1 MIPLTLLSAIKAHD
15 FTAIRNICFAL
26 SEEERQELKSYFAR
40 KNFNFIFRE
49 VLEKEKRYHFSNKE
63 LAIISYTIMCVCNT
77 LEEVRK
83 IETFQNIE
91 PYVKG
96 NYYYF
101 LSSLEDEVLLDFVQ
115 TPQGAY
121 MIEGIQLM
129 YKDNPLEMSFQIL
142 WSVYK
147 AGYIAINEG
156 VFIQRMYDLNW
167 FKWFKADE
175 HLTKYLLKHPE
186 TVVLF
191 PSVPAYIQDTI
202 FTTEEWKKIY
212 HTLNKKGYFTNKN
225 AILHAF
231 IEALLNPWKK
241 TVLDMYCRWIE
252 TLEPSLQELLS
263 NQHTLFALL
272 SSDKTSVVNF
282 VMKLIK
288 EISNEKGFDFQAFA
302 DNFALC
308 FTTQKIAK
316 SQLIG
321 LDILAKHYKQQA
333 PANIEYREQLVVLF
347 TVPDAKLQEKV
358 ASLLTTYFGGEGLTE
373 VVALYQDYLKGK
385 AQDLLQSLPS
395 PNSSENSE
403 NSENSQT
410 VCAARTSQTA
420 STARPLTPVP
430 CPLTPDDLLFLIG
443 DCIRER
449 SPLVLDLFFEG
460 LNQLQAQIPAD
471 YPEQVKPYLKQLL
484 SNERA
489 VTSLFYQFLDSWC
502 NQSPIPLVY
511 NTNKEWNELQELY
524 KEKKYSQA
532 EKFNK
537 LREIHV
543 SANKAKKIFP
553 FFFNKIACAL
563 QKLKEKDTLPF
574 ISTPTHAP
582 FYIEP
587 LTFLERIIQYE
598 KAGKTPMQEDVI
610 IGLNRLLPTEITE
623 AQKQLALSL
632 TGNYAPALQYY
643 FEVNKQIT
651 ITDATRVLWGQ
662 VLRLK
667 DINGVFP
674 ELEIPQK
681 PNLQGLVRPF
691 YLKYEVEL
699 TKINGVERNKIIL
712 EDNWDKKHSTYS
724 YYNELGANYY
734 NVSPMGKV
742 IDEDIDYELSLN
754 PRYIDGWLCKYLLT
768 YTQGMDSESLSEAT
782 RVMSLLLQYNLP
794 IYHGGWLMV
803 ATCLLAERKPLRDL
817 ATEYILLVLQRGE
830 TLTYLTEAIGTF
842 LAHKY
847 APIARFVE
855 FLDLPTRDPKVKA
868 FQKAVVEAYLPLA
881 EKQEKKPTNHKKLV
895 SFLIN

>member
-1 MIPLTLLSAIKAHD
+1 MKENLLSAIKAHD
-15 FTAIRNICFAL
+15 FTAIRNICFGL

-77 LEEVRK
+77 LREVRK
-83 IETFQNIE
+83 IELFQNIE

-147 AGYIAINEG
+147 AGYIPLNEG
-156 VFIQRMYDLNW
+156 VFIQRMYDLN
-167 FKWFKADE
+167 WFKADE

-225 AILHAF
+225 AILHSF

-252 TLEPSLQELLS
+252 TLEPSHQELLA

-288 EISNEKGFDFQAFA
+288 EIANEKDFDFQAFA
-302 DNFALC
+302 DNFAFC
-308 FTTQKIAK
+308 FATPKIAK

-321 LDILAKHYKQQA
+321 LNILEKYYKQQA
-333 PANIEYREQLVVLF
+333 PTNIEYREQLAVLF

-358 ASLLTTYFGGEGLTE
+358 ANLLTTYFNQEGLPE
-373 VVALYQDYLKGK
+373 VITPYRDYLKGK
-385 AQDLLQSLPS
+385 AQDFLVALS
-395 PNSSENSE
+395 PSENSE
-403 NSENSQT
+403 NSHSSHSSH
-410 VCAARTSQTA
+410 TSQTA
-420 STARPLTPVP
+420 STALTLTPVP
-430 CPLTPDDLLFLIG
+430 CPLTPEDLLFLIG

-471 YPEQVKPYLKQLL
+471 YPEQVKPYLKQFL

-502 NQSPIPLVY
+502 SQSPIPLVY
-511 NTNKEWNELQELY
+511 NTNKEWEELQELY

-563 QKLKEKDTLPF
+563 EKLKEKDTLPF

-632 TGNYAPALQYY
+632 TGDYTPALQYY
-643 FEVNKQIT
+643 FEVNKQIAV
-651 ITDATRVLWGQ
+651 TDATRVLWGQ

-667 DINGVFP
+667 DIDGVFP

-742 IDEDIDYELSLN
+742 IDEDIEYELSLN

-817 ATEYILLVLQRGE
+817 AAEYILLSLQREE
-830 TLTYLTEAIGTF
+830 TLSYLAEAIGTL

-855 FLDLPTRDPKVKA
+855 FLDLPTRDLKVKG

-895 SFLIN
+895 EFNR

>member
-1 MIPLTLLSAIKAHD
+1 MKENLLSAIKAHD
-15 FTAIRNICFAL
+15 FTAIRNICFGL
-26 SEEERQELKSYFAR
+26 SEEERQELKRYFAQN
-40 KNFNFIFRE
+40 NFNFIFRE

-83 IETFQNIE
+83 IELFQNIE

-129 YKDNPLEMSFQIL
+129 YKDNPLEISFQIL

-147 AGYIAINEG
+147 AGYIPLNEG
-156 VFIQRMYDLNW
+156 VFIQKMYDLN
-167 FKWFKADE
+167 WFKADE

-212 HTLNKKGYFTNKN
+212 DTLNKKGYFTNKN

-252 TLEPSLQELLS
+252 TLDPSHQELLA

-288 EISNEKGFDFQAFA
+288 EISSEKDFDFQAFA

-308 FTTQKIAK
+308 FVTQKIAK

-321 LDILAKHYKQQA
+321 LDILAKHYKKQ
-333 PANIEYREQLVVLF
+333 PPINIEYREQLAVLF
-347 TVPDAKLQEKV
+347 TVPDVKLQEKV
-358 ASLLTTYFGGEGLTE
+358 ASLLTTYFGGEGLAE
-373 VVALYQDYLKGK
+373 VVAPYQDYLKGK
-385 AQDLLQSLPS
+385 AQDLLATLS
-395 PNSSENSE
+395 PSENSE

-410 VCAARTSQTA
+410 ACVAHTSQTACAARTPHTW
-420 STARPLTPVP
+420 
-430 CPLTPDDLLFLIG
+430 DDLLFLIG

-449 SPLVLDLFFEG
+449 SPLALDLFFEG
-460 LNQLQAQIPAD
+460 LNQLQAQIPKNFS
-471 YPEQVKPYLKQLL
+471 QQISPYQKQLGDQPFEFTTYRKCMRWVIDVWEGKATLSDDIFGRKLYNPVPFLRDKTKRLLLKLKQGN
-484 SNERA
+484 S
-489 VTSLFYQFLDSWC
+489 
-502 NQSPIPLVY
+502 
-511 NTNKEWNELQELY
+511 
-524 KEKKYSQA
+524 
-532 EKFNK
+532 
-537 LREIHV
+537 
-543 SANKAKKIFP
+543 
-553 FFFNKIACAL
+553 
-563 QKLKEKDTLPF
+563 LPF
-574 ISTPTHAP
+574 VSTPTHTP
-582 FYIEP
+582 FYIDAQ
-587 LTFLERIIQYE
+587 TYLERIIQYE
-598 KAGKTPMQEDVI
+598 KAGKTPMLEDVI
-610 IGLNRLLPTEITE
+610 VGLNRLLPTEVTE
-623 AQKQLALSL
+623 EQKQLARSL
-632 TGNYAPALQYY
+632 TGDYATALQYY
-643 FEVNKQIT
+643 FEVNKQIAV
-651 ITDATRVLWGQ
+651 TDATRVLWGQ

-667 DINGVFP
+667 DVDGVFS

-681 PNLQGLVRPF
+681 TNLQGLVRPF
-691 YLKYEVEL
+691 YLKYEVKP

-712 EDNWDKKHSTYS
+712 EDNWDKTYATYV
-724 YYNELGANYY
+724 YYNEFGANYY
-734 NVSPMGKV
+734 NVSPMSKGK
-742 IDEDIDYELSLN
+742 DEDIDYQLSMN

-768 YTQGMDSESLSEAT
+768 YAQGVEGESLTEAT
-782 RVMSLLLQYNLP
+782 RVMSLLLEHHLP

-817 ATEYILLVLQRGE
+817 ATEYILLALQRGE
-830 TLTYLTEAIGTF
+830 TLTYLAEAIGTL

-855 FLDLPTRDPKVKA
+855 FLDIPTRDPKIKQ
-868 FQKAVVEAYLPLA
+868 FHKKVVEDYLPLA

-895 SFLIN
+895 EFSR

>member
-1 MIPLTLLSAIKAHD
+1 MKENLLSAIKAHD

-83 IETFQNIE
+83 IELFQNIE
-91 PYVKG
+91 PYIKR

-147 AGYIAINEG
+147 AGYIPLNEG
-156 VFIQRMYDLNW
+156 VFIQRMYDLN
-167 FKWFKADE
+167 WFKADE

-212 HTLNKKGYFTNKN
+212 HTLNKKGYLTNKN

-252 TLEPSLQELLS
+252 TLEPSHQELLS

-288 EISNEKGFDFQAFA
+288 EISSEKGFDFQSFA

-308 FTTQKIAK
+308 FATQKIAK

-321 LDILAKHYKQQA
+321 LDILAKHYKQQP
-333 PANIEYREQLVVLF
+333 PANIDYREQLAVLF
-347 TVPDAKLQEKV
+347 TVPDAKLQDKV
-358 ASLLTTYFGGEGLTE
+358 ASLLNTYFGGEGLAE
-373 VVALYQDYLKGK
+373 VVAPYQDYLKGK
-385 AQDLLQSLPS
+385 AQELLATLS
-395 PNSSENSE
+395 PSENSE
-403 NSENSQT
+403 NSENSQIA
-410 VCAARTSQTA
+410 CAARTSQTTCVA
-420 STARPLTPVP
+420 HTSQTACAARTPR
-430 CPLTPDDLLFLIG
+430 TWDDLLFLIG

-502 NQSPIPLVY
+502 SQSPIPLVY

-524 KEKKYSQA
+524 NEKKYSQA

-537 LREIHV
+537 LREIHI

-553 FFFNKIACAL
+553 FFFNKIACTL
-563 QKLKEKDTLPF
+563 RKLKEKDTLPF

-598 KAGKTPMQEDVI
+598 KVGKTPIQEDVI

-632 TGNYAPALQYY
+632 IGDYAPALQYY
-643 FEVNKQIT
+643 FEVNKQIA

-667 DINGVFP
+667 DIDGVFP

-724 YYNELGANYY
+724 YYNDLGANYY

-754 PRYIDGWLCKYLLT
+754 PRYIDGWLCKYLLS
-768 YTQGMDSESLSEAT
+768 YTQGMDRESLSEAT

-794 IYHGGWLMV
+794 VYHGGWLMV

-830 TLTYLTEAIGTF
+830 TLTYLAEAIGTF

-847 APIARFVE
+847 APITRFVE
-855 FLDLPTRDPKVKA
+855 FLDIPTRDPKVKA
-868 FQKAVVEAYLPLA
+868 FQKSVVEAYLPLA
-881 EKQEKKPTNHKKLV
+881 EKLEKKPTNHKKLV

>member
-1 MIPLTLLSAIKAHD
+1 MNDSLLSAIKALD
-15 FTAIRNICFAL
+15 FTAIRNICLAL
-26 SEEERQELKSYFAR
+26 SQEERQELKSYFAR

-49 VLEKEKRYHFSNKE
+49 VLKEEKRYHFSNKE

-83 IETFQNIE
+83 IELFQNIE

-115 TPQGAY
+115 SPQGAY
-121 MIEGIQLM
+121 MIEGIKQM
-129 YKDNPLEMSFQIL
+129 YKDNPSKMSFQIL
-142 WSVYK
+142 WSTYK
-147 AGYIAINEG
+147 AGYIPLNEG
-156 VFIQRMYDLNW
+156 VFIQRMYDLN
-167 FKWFKADE
+167 WFKADE

-212 HTLNKKGYFTNKN
+212 HTLNKKGYLTNKN
-225 AILHAF
+225 TILHAF
-231 IEALLNPWKK
+231 IQALLNPWKK

-252 TLEPSLQELLS
+252 TLEPSHQELLY

-288 EISNEKGFDFQAFA
+288 EISSEKDFDFQAFA

-308 FTTQKIAK
+308 FATQKIAK

-321 LDILAKHYKQQA
+321 LSILENSYKKQA
-333 PANIEYREQLVVLF
+333 PTNPDYREQLAVLF
-347 TVPDAKLQEKV
+347 TVSDAKLQEKV
-358 ASLLTTYFGGEGLTE
+358 ATLLTSYFSGEGLAE
-373 VVALYQDYLKGK
+373 VVAPYQDYLKGK
-385 AQDLLQSLPS
+385 AQELLPFESH
-395 PNSSENSE
+395 NSSESSDPSYSNEPNSLTKE
-403 NSENSQT
+403 IAR
-410 VCAARTSQTA
+410 AARTPKTW
-420 STARPLTPVP
+420 
-430 CPLTPDDLLFLIG
+430 DDLLFLIG

-471 YPEQVKPYLKQLL
+471 YPEQVKPYLKQFL

-502 NQSPIPLVY
+502 SQSPIPLVY
-511 NTNKEWNELQELY
+511 NTNKEWEELQELY
-524 KEKKYSQA
+524 KEKKYLQA

-553 FFFNKIACAL
+553 FFFNKIACTL
-563 QKLKEKDTLPF
+563 LKLKEKDTLPF

-623 AQKQLALSL
+623 EQKQLSLSL
-632 TGNYAPALQYY
+632 TGDYTPALQYY
-643 FEVNKQIT
+643 FEVNKQIAV
-651 ITDATRVLWGQ
+651 TDATRVLWGQ

-667 DINGVFP
+667 DIDGVFP

-754 PRYIDGWLCKYLLT
+754 PRYIDGWLCKYLLP
-768 YTQGMDSESLSEAT
+768 YTQGMDRESLSEAT
-782 RVMSLLLQYNLP
+782 RVMSLLLEHHLP

-803 ATCLLAERKPLRDL
+803 ATCLLAERKNLRDL
-817 ATEYILLVLQRGE
+817 ATEYILLSLQKGE
-830 TLTYLTEAIGTF
+830 TLTYLAEAIGTL

-855 FLDLPTRDPKVKA
+855 FLDIPTRDPKVKG
-868 FQKAVVEAYLPLA
+868 FQKSVVEAYLPLA

-895 SFLIN
+895 AFSC